1 MIKSKLL
8 AAAAALLICTGCAHS
23 GGDPSGYYEEPDSA
37 ESAASQASTE
47 SLESADSSAA
57 ESKADRSDKAEEAD
71 MYDVSPIAEAYRAGD
86 PSALS
91 EIDRAIY
98 EKAAAVLDEIIT
110 DGMDDYEKEL
120 AVHDYIIYNVTYD
133 EGSLSAIPNPSEHC
147 DDPYGA
153 LINGK
158 AICKGYTTTFRMFMG
173 MLRIPCGTVHSSD
186 ATGEEHA
193 WNTVKL
199 DGSWYY
205 VDCTWDDPI
214 PDSAARPVIH
224 TYFNVSR
231 EEIETDHVLP
241 DGCPDTESAAN
252 SYYTR
257 SAVKIADLGEI
268 YGAAKDAL
276 AQGRRDFVLLF
287 DESTGITLDGVDAI
301 DDIYEPESKALEKKL
316 NGLAAK
322 MKKDGLANNCFL
334 DVRRVQTAE
343 GIGLYV
349 EMHLFTD

>member
-1 MIKSKLL
+1 MIKRKLL

-23 GGDPSGYYEEPDSA
+23 GGNSSGYYEEDSSA
-37 ESAASQASTE
+37 ESAASAESTE
-47 SLESADSSAA
+47 SSAA
-57 ESKADRSDKAEEAD
+57 ESKADKAEEAE
-71 MYDVSPIAEAYRAGD
+71 MYDVSPIVEAYRAGD

-91 EIDRAIY
+91 ETDREIY
-98 EKAAAVLDEIIT
+98 DKAAAVLDEVIT

-147 DDPYGA
+147 ADPYGA

-173 MLRIPCGTVHSSD
+173 MLGIPCGTVHSSD
-186 ATGEEHA
+186 AAGEEHA

-199 DGSWYY
+199 DGDWYY
-205 VDCTWDDPI
+205 VDCTWDDPV
-214 PDSAARPVIH
+214 PDSDTRPVIH

-287 DESTGITLDGVDAI
+287 DESTGITLGGVDAI
-301 DDIYEPESKALEKKL
+301 DDSYEPESKALEKEL
-316 NGLAAK
+316 NGLGAK

-334 DVRRVQTAE
+334 DVRRVHTAE
-343 GIGLYV
+343 GVGLYV